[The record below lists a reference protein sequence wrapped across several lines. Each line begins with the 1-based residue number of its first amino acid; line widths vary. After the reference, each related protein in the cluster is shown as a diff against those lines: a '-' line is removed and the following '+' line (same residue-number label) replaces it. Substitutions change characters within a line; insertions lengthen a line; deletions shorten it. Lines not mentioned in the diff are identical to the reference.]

1 MLYGDKMKVYK
12 KIKEFLSK
20 YDFLVYIFLLCF
32 LFGACF
38 YEQFVYVTIAYS
50 IIMCI
55 FVDSTTVLGIYF
67 FIYPFYALFLFDV
80 KPQVYFFN
88 ILKCI
93 LIFSLLIRHIYFA
106 VKNKSKCNVKIL
118 VAFSVYLIY
127 LILPMHEVSIQT
139 FIMIGTELCLI
150 YILFQKQLGI
160 DAKKVIELFAL
171 GIICSCLFAYLYP
184 YSSRLQEV
192 LEEYITADGV
202 SRFAGLWHYGILAMV
217 IIVSMSALCIL
228 KFFGKIN
235 NIKFVIY
242 CIILTYF
249 GLKTMSR
256 GFLIS
261 LFLLSLVFIIVY
273 AIKNKRQGV
282 KFLIAYLGLFIIALI
297 VFRKYV
303 IELLG
308 RISDGLSSDLIEMS
322 DELKKQIFAGEVHY
336 DPGRI
341 GLWKLYIL
349 DIFSSAFVTLFG
361 RGISRPYIGQMHAH
375 NEFLNFLWANGIFG
389 CIIYLVTLLLF
400 IDYKNLNLKSIKS
413 KLYLL
418 TLIIPIG
425 AILFIEIHPMGKL
438 LYVILLL
445 AMMVEDKDKAGK
457 QNLSINKQMK
467 NEGITQ
473 NIGDSREENITIKN
487 TN

>member
-202 SRFAGLWHYGILAMV
+202 SRFAGLWHYGI
-217 IIVSMSALCIL
+217 SALA
-228 KFFGKIN
+228 KH
-235 NIKFVIY
+235 
-242 CIILTYF
+242 
-249 GLKTMSR
+249 S
-256 GFLIS
+256 
-261 LFLLSLVFIIVY
+261 
-273 AIKNKRQGV
+273 
-282 KFLIAYLGLFIIALI
+282 
-297 VFRKYV
+297 
-303 IELLG
+303 
-308 RISDGLSSDLIEMS
+308 
-322 DELKKQIFAGEVHY
+322 
-336 DPGRI
+336 
-341 GLWKLYIL
+341 
-349 DIFSSAFVTLFG
+349 
-361 RGISRPYIGQMHAH
+361 
-375 NEFLNFLWANGIFG
+375 
-389 CIIYLVTLLLF
+389 
-400 IDYKNLNLKSIKS
+400 
-413 KLYLL
+413 
-418 TLIIPIG
+418 
-425 AILFIEIHPMGKL
+425 
-438 LYVILLL
+438 
-445 AMMVEDKDKAGK
+445 
-457 QNLSINKQMK
+457 
-467 NEGITQ
+467 
-473 NIGDSREENITIKN
+473 
-487 TN
+487 